1 MIENLILI
9 RHLKTDAP
17 VQGAFYGS
25 TDLAIEKADY
35 KSFDFSPEKVYTSPM
50 KRCLQTVDIYF
61 PRVSKQTVN
70 DARECDF
77 GEWEGKTFAEI
88 AEGYPAEVEAW
99 KNDEDFA
106 FPSGE
111 KVKNF
116 AKRVNGMAGELIS
129 NNEKNLFLV
138 THAGVIRFLI
148 CHFLNISID
157 KFLSFDVDPGS
168 FTALKVF
175 GQGSGS
181 IHKLNSTGDQSWLKS
196 LL

>member
-25 TDLAIEKADY
+25 TDLSIEKCDS
-35 KSFDFSPEKVYTSPM
+35 KEFDFSLSKVYTSPM
-50 KRCLQTVDIYF
+50 KRCLQTVEAYF
-61 PRVSKQTVN
+61 PKASVEVVN

-77 GEWEGKTFAEI
+77 GEWEGKTFSQI
-88 AEGYPAEVEAW
+88 AEGYPLEVEAW
-99 KNDEDFA
+99 KNDEEFA

-111 KVKNF
+111 KVKEF
-116 AKRVNGMAGELIS
+116 ALRVNEMGDQLIS
-129 NNEKNLFLV
+129 YSEKNITLV

-148 CHFLNISID
+148 CYFLNINID
-157 KFLSFDVDPGS
+157 KFLSFDVEPGS

-175 GQGSGS
+175 GKGSGA